1 MGEGE
6 VRRTRR
12 GFPRLLGRPHQC
24 RMPLPF
30 VARHRRRVRRVQVSE
45 SHAAHRPCPS
55 RQCPSLCVSLS
66 GSGSPLQRHRDPS
79 PVRCTAARM
88 CSPRCAKQDILA
100 WRYGEMTERGEGRS
114 VPHLPA
120 KSTRMRSPSR
130 LSTTPFKRQTVREGV
145 RERAREKGVGG
156 EEAPSQP
163 CSLSS
168 ALPFPP
174 LRPPF

>member
-1 MGEGE
+1 M
-6 VRRTRR
+6 RRTRR

-24 RMPLPF
+24 RMPPPF
-30 VARHRRRVRRVQVSE
+30 VARHRRRVRRARRVRRVQVSE
-45 SHAAHRPCPS
+45 SHAGHRPCPS

-88 CSPRCAKQDILA
+88 CSPRCTKEDILSCC
-100 WRYGEMTERGEGRS
+100 GEMTGEGRS